1 MLKIHAVSLIVIVL
15 MVAMANLVYFYLQQ
29 LNEKAALDSLLNQHI
44 ALQNQTGK
52 SIANSLSTDLGT
64 MMDMIENVAHIE
76 SEKYA
81 ISSAPQYNNISNS
94 TQNHMLNFLN
104 REINQTYDLV
114 KQKAD
119 RLYVINSTGILI
131 SSFSPP
137 GEEKFL
143 GLDLSFR
150 DYVNQTT
157 DTRAP
162 VYSELFTGADGK
174 NRITL
179 TYPILKTFAL
189 NEGNNSSLDSEGT
202 NSSNNY
208 LGLVAVS
215 MPVSEMF
222 DRYGNIFNIEAQY
235 LVGYDKNGTIMIS
248 PRSEFVG
255 KNFMDPEIQKV
266 TDKSG
271 VFNKIIKNLLNGN
284 EDQGL
289 YTTDLGERYN
299 TAFPIFVEGNM
310 AYGLTVVTPTNSI
323 YQNMNEILYNE
334 RIQSAILFF
343 TMSAGVIIVF
353 ILLRNWSKALANE
366 VKKRTVALDEANQRL
381 GIVNEKLVA
390 SEKAKEEFI
399 SMVSH
404 ELRTPLMPIKAY
416 SGMLLKPKY
425 MGEINQ
431 KQKKAIE
438 SILRNVTTMER
449 LVGDVLDVYRLEMSR
464 LKLSLQEIKV
474 KTLIDNAISEFEQ
487 IIRTQDSEKKIQ
499 LHVKSKVSDDL
510 KIRCDAQ
517 RINQVLGNLIKNS
530 IDFVPADN
538 GKIDVRVEYYNDPQD
553 TNQKTTKKIN
563 KILFT
568 VEDNGPGIPSDKI
581 DSMFRK
587 FYQID
592 TSLTRKHGG
601 TGLGLVICKGIV
613 ESHGGNIWIER
624 NFKGGASFKFTL
636 PI

>member
-1 MLKIHAVSLIVIVL
+1 LLKIHAVSLIVIVL
-15 MVAMANLVYFYLQQ
+15 MVAIANLVYFYLQQ
-29 LNEKAALDSLLNQHI
+29 LNEKASLDSLLNQHI

-52 SIANSLSTDLGT
+52 SIANSLGTDLGN
-64 MMDMIENVAHIE
+64 MMDIIENVAHLE

-81 ISSAPQYNNISNS
+81 ISVAPQYNNISNN
-94 TQNHMLNFLN
+94 TLDHMLNFLN
-104 REINQTYDLV
+104 REINSTYDIV

-119 RLYVINSTGILI
+119 RLYIVNSSGIVT
-131 SSFSPP
+131 SSFTPP
-137 GEEKFL
+137 GEDKFL

-150 DYVNQTT
+150 DYVNQTRE
-157 DTRAP
+157 TRAP

-189 NEGNNSSLDSEGT
+189 NEGNNSNMNNEGI
-202 NSSNNY
+202 NASSNY

-222 DRYGNIFNIEAQY
+222 DRYGNIFNIETQY
-235 LVGYDKNGTIMIS
+235 LVGYDKKGTIMIS
-248 PRSEFVG
+248 PRSEFIG
-255 KNFMDPEIQKV
+255 KNFMSPEIQQV

-271 VFNKIIKNLLNGN
+271 VFNRIINSLLNGN

-299 TAFPIFVEGNM
+299 TAFPIFVNGNM
-310 AYGLTVVTPTNSI
+310 AYGLAVVTPTNSI
-323 YQNMNEILYNE
+323 YQSMNEILYNE
-334 RIQSAILFF
+334 RIQSAVLFF

-353 ILLRNWSKALANE
+353 ILLRSWNKDLGNE
-366 VKKRTVALDEANQRL
+366 VKKRTIQLDEANQRL

-416 SGMLLKPKY
+416 AGMLLKPKY

-431 KQKKAIE
+431 KQKKALD

-449 LVGDVLDVYRLEMSR
+449 LVGDVLDVYRLEMNR
-464 LKLSLQEIKV
+464 LKLSLQEITV
-474 KTLIDNAISEFEQ
+474 KTLLDNAISEFEQ

-499 LHVKSKVSDDL
+499 LNAELKVSEDL
-510 KIRCDAQ
+510 KIQCDQQ

-538 GKIDVRVEYYNDPQD
+538 GKINVRVEYYNDSQD
-553 TNQKTTKKIN
+553 PDQQTAKKSD

-568 VEDNGPGIPSDKI
+568 VEDNGPGIPTDKI

-613 ESHGGNIWIER
+613 ESHEGTIWIDR
-624 NFKGGASFKFTL
+624 NFKEGASFKFTL

>member
-1 MLKIHAVSLIVIVL
+1 
-15 MVAMANLVYFYLQQ
+15 MVALANLVYFYLQQ
-29 LNEKAALDSLLNQHI
+29 VNEKASLGSLLNQHI

-52 SIANSLSTDLGT
+52 SIASSLGTDLGT
-64 MMDMIENVAHIE
+64 MMNMIENVARLE

-81 ISSAPQYNNISNS
+81 ISVAPQYNNISNS
-94 TQNHMLNFLN
+94 TSNQMLDFLN
-104 REINQTYDLV
+104 REINHTYDIV

-119 RLYVINSTGILI
+119 RLYIVNSSGIVTT
-131 SSFSPP
+131 SFTPP
-137 GEEKFL
+137 GEDKFL

-150 DYVNQTT
+150 DYVNQTKET
-157 DTRAP
+157 MAP

-189 NEGNNSSLDSEGT
+189 NGGNNTNLNNERMNASS
-202 NSSNNY
+202 NY

-222 DRYGNIFNIEAQY
+222 DRYGNIFNIETQY
-235 LVGYDKNGTIMIS
+235 LVGYDKKGTIMIS
-248 PRSEFVG
+248 PRSEFIG
-255 KNFMDPEIQKV
+255 KNFMSPEIQEV

-271 VFNKIIKNLLNGN
+271 GIFNRIINSMLNGN

-299 TAFPIFVEGNM
+299 TAFPIFVDGNM
-310 AYGLTVVTPTNSI
+310 AYGLAVVTPTNSI
-323 YQNMNEILYNE
+323 YQNMNEILHND

-353 ILLRNWSKALANE
+353 ILLRSWSKVLGNE
-366 VKKRTVALDEANQRL
+366 VKKRTIELDEANQRL

-416 SGMLLKPKY
+416 AGMLLKPKY

-431 KQKKAIE
+431 KQKKALD

-449 LVGDVLDVYRLEMSR
+449 LVGDVLDVYRLEMNR
-464 LKLSLQEIKV
+464 LKLSLQEINV
-474 KTLIDNAISEFEQ
+474 KTLLDNAISEFEQ
-487 IIRTQDSEKKIQ
+487 IIKTQDSEKKIQ
-499 LHVKSKVSDDL
+499 LNAELKVSEDL
-510 KIRCDAQ
+510 KIQCDQQ
-517 RINQVLGNLIKNS
+517 RINQVLGNLLKNS

-538 GKIDVRVEYYNDPQD
+538 GKINVRVEYYNDSQD
-553 TNQKTTKKIN
+553 TDQKIAKKSD

-568 VEDNGPGIPSDKI
+568 VEDNGPGIPPDKI

-601 TGLGLVICKGIV
+601 TGLGLVICKGII
-613 ESHGGNIWIER
+613 ESHEGTIWIDR
-624 NFKGGASFKFTL
+624 NFKEGASFKFTL

>member
-1 MLKIHAVSLIVIVL
+1 
-15 MVAMANLVYFYLQQ
+15 
-29 LNEKAALDSLLNQHI
+29 
-44 ALQNQTGK
+44 
-52 SIANSLSTDLGT
+52 
-64 MMDMIENVAHIE
+64 
-76 SEKYA
+76 
-81 ISSAPQYNNISNS
+81 
-94 TQNHMLNFLN
+94 
-104 REINQTYDLV
+104 
-114 KQKAD
+114 
-119 RLYVINSTGILI
+119 
-131 SSFSPP
+131 
-137 GEEKFL
+137 L

-271 VFNKIIKNLLNGN
+271 VFDRIIKNLLNGN

-464 LKLSLQEIKV
+464 LKLSLQEINV

-499 LHVKSKVSDDL
+499 LHAKLKVSDDL

-613 ESHGGNIWIER
+613 ESHGGNIWIDR